1 MPLPLHLQC
10 DTAPFVKACAT
21 STLHFATT
29 ATLFLHASA
38 LQVQPS
44 RSKRHIISLHQNRPK
59 AVLDNRCSL
68 GASIWRSYDQQR
80 RNSFD
85 ASFAILK
92 LLSRFL
98 LTRVYF
104 REHTC
109 FQSYDE
115 SCVTFTMRRKAMANA
130 ASVQSLKQ
138 ITAQKNS
145 PLVTQ
150 SSATNA
156 GSASESNAQKT
167 QHLVSFSQEEIDKK
181 LT

>member
-1 MPLPLHLQC
+1 MTDAVLIANPNPVEYWSILRYLPNRF
-10 DTAPFVKACAT
+10 DAVAAT
-21 STLHFATT
+21 SPMRHGAICQGVRNIDFTLCYDGNA
-29 ATLFLHASA
+29 FLARFCVAS
-38 LQVQPS
+38 PT
-44 RSKRHIISLHQNRPK
+44 ISFEF
-59 AVLDNRCSL
+59 V
-68 GASIWRSYDQQR
+68 
-80 RNSFD
+80 SFD

-92 LLSRFL
+92 LLSRLL

-145 PLVTQ
+145 PPVTQ